1 MTKDQLIGIG
11 FALATA
17 LFWGVYGPALG
28 LARSPQWS
36 PFKPYVFI
44 GVAYLV
50 WGVLGGVLAMKFIAA
65 KPDTFEF
72 TGPSLPAMKWGFIAG
87 SLGAFGA
94 LTLTYAMFKAKN
106 AGLVMP
112 IVFGGA
118 VSVTA
123 IVSLIVPRLTS
134 GGGEV
139 PHAPPLLWV
148 GMLLVAVGIVLVAQN
163 TPHAAPAKP
172 SGPAAG
178 GAPAA
183 TSGSAGASQPGPAGD
198 GGQK

>member
-1 MTKDQLIGIG
+1 MNERTIGIL

-17 LFWGVYGPALG
+17 AFWGLYGVALG
-28 LARSPQWS
+28 KARGPDWS

-50 WGVLGGVLAMKFIAA
+50 WGVIAGLAAMWVLRDSFS
-65 KPDTFEF
+65 F
-72 TGPSLPAMKWGFIAG
+72 TGKYLPSMKWGFIAG

-94 LTLTYAMFKAKN
+94 LTLTYAMFRARN

-123 IVSLIVPRLTS
+123 VANLLLLRMS
-134 GGGEV
+134 GGSHG
-139 PHAPPLLWV
+139 PTNPLLWV
-148 GMLLVAVGIVLVAQN
+148 GMLLVAAGIVLVARH
-163 TPHAAPAKP
+163 TPHIVPGKPAAVHAQAAPVV
-172 SGPAAG
+172 SPAER
-178 GAPAA
+178 PVDA
-183 TSGSAGASQPGPAGD
+183 T
-198 GGQK
+198 